1 MILLT
6 CPAKNIEQQDQGHEL
21 VQQDHDASLAC
32 TFLHMFQTLNQ

>member
-21 VQQDHDASLAC
+21 VQQDHGKGYK
-32 TFLHMFQTLNQ
+32 TL